1 MFQFD
6 FKDPDWDSI
15 LITILLFTVAILIN
29 AWIITVCWNEY
40 LMQIVGGL
48 HEISMMQAIALRI
61 LVSTLTSSLQIG
73 VNNK

>member
-1 MFQFD
+1 MINFE
-6 FKDPDWDSI
+6 FKNPDWDSI
-15 LITILLFTVAILIN
+15 LITILLFIVALFIN

-40 LMQIVGGL
+40 LMQVVGGL

-73 VNNK
+73 ANDK

>member
-1 MFQFD
+1 MINFE
-6 FKDPDWDSI
+6 FKNPDWDSI
-15 LITILLFTVAILIN
+15 LITILLFIVAILIN

-40 LMQIVGGL
+40 LMQVVGGL

-73 VNNK
+73 SNDK

>member
-1 MFQFD
+1 MINFE
-6 FKDPDWDSI
+6 FKNPDWDSI
-15 LITILLFTVAILIN
+15 LMTILLFIVALFIN

-61 LVSTLTSSLQIG
+61 LVSTLTSNLQIAS
-73 VNNK
+73 NDK

>member
-1 MFQFD
+1 MINFE
-6 FKDPDWDSI
+6 FKNPDWDSI

-40 LMQIVGGL
+40 LMQVVGGL

-61 LVSTLTSSLQIG
+61 LVSTLTSSLQIER
-73 VNNK
+73 NEK